1 MSGPSTA
8 HSTQPSFSVK
18 CVMKARF
25 AGRVVGPREDGS
37 EPGKT
42 VGFTVNV
49 VGKFRV
55 TVERHQ
61 VGGKVPV
68 EF

>member
-1 MSGPSTA
+1 MGGLSGPSTA

-37 EPGKT
+37 VPGKT

-49 VGKFRV
+49 VGNYGTTGKRL
-55 TVERHQ
+55 Q
-61 VGGKVPV
+61 DGG
-68 EF
+68 